1 MNDIKASPAYAGRF
15 QRVCRYIARHLDEP
29 LSLEALSAIAHS
41 SPYHFHRQ
49 FSAYTGIPLYRYIQ
63 WLRLRRACWRL
74 AFNPAIKSSTLPLMP
89 DFRMRSRSAV
99 PSVPRLTKARPSSVS
114 NRTGP
119 SGIDA
124 YRNIRYRS
132 KRRWTSI
139 SFRSPPPG

>member
-1 MNDIKASPAYAGRF
+1 MNDIKASPAYVGRF

-29 LSLEALSAIAHS
+29 LSLETLSAIAHS

-63 WLRLRRACWRL
+63 WLRLRGAWRST
-74 AFNPAIKSSTLPLMP
+74 PAIKSSILPLMP
-89 DFRMRSRSAV
+89 DFRMRSRSVV
-99 PSVPRLTKARPSSVS
+99 PSVPRLTKARPNSVN

-132 KRRWTSI
+132 KRRWTSTL
-139 SFRSPPPG
+139 FRAPPPG

>member
-1 MNDIKASPAYAGRF
+1 MNDIKASPAYVGRF

-29 LSLEALSAIAHS
+29 LSLETLSAIAHS

-49 FSAYTGIPLYRYIQ
+49 LALIPAFHCTGIFSGCVCDAPVG
-63 WLRLRRACWRL
+63 AWRST
-74 AFNPAIKSSTLPLMP
+74 PAIKSSILPLMP
-89 DFRMRSRSAV
+89 DFRMRSRSVV
-99 PSVPRLTKARPSSVS
+99 PSVPRLTKARPNSVN

-132 KRRWTSI
+132 KRRWTSTL
-139 SFRSPPPG
+139 FRAPPPG